1 MAIEALKNK
10 KAKLPEKVIPVCLD
24 AAAIE
29 AYREAEV
36 EAHRTAADSLGGKAT
51 VPDEVAAA
59 VEAATIRFT
68 LRALPRRD
76 WTDLIKAHPPRKD
89 HIEDRKVGY
98 NEETF
103 YEALVKQSI
112 VDPVPTANEWEQIDA
127 VLTEGEW
134 IRLVT
139 AAQTLNLVG
148 SKLPF

>member
-1 MAIEALKNK
+1 MIEALKS
-10 KAKLPEKVIPVCLD
+10 AKLPEKVVPVCLD

-36 EAHRTAADSLGGKAT
+36 EAHRAAKDSLGGTVT
-51 VPDEVAAA
+51 VPDEVAEA

-68 LRALPRRD
+68 LRALPRRE
-76 WTDLIKAHPPRKD
+76 WTDLIKSHPPRKD
-89 HIEDRKVGY
+89 NADDRRTGF
-98 NEETF
+98 NEETL
-103 YEALVKQSI
+103 YEALVKASV
-112 VDPVPTANEWEQIDA
+112 VDPVPTEQEWEQIDA